1 MRKTLGEP
9 LCTFGGQQF
18 PDSRLLTP
26 EWGALLTGWVGTTI
40 ATDEWMLCY
49 SSFTDHSMHPAAF
62 HSQCDAYSATVSVAH
77 NTGEGSNAGNYTFG
91 GFAAGSWS
99 KETCCA
105 DPRNYCQSSFCYDQ
119 SASGDFLF
127 GLWMPGRAGSEGPE
141 RFLPTGTGT
150 GYQLAGP
157 DNWPRWGGNGALSL
171 GSNFHPPR
179 GDRGYCNQGD
189 TYAGS
194 RNEICGG
201 FQNWG
206 ATQLEIWRP
215 ACTSCG
221 GHGVCDPITRV
232 CACAAGYKLSN
243 AATCVVDGS

>member
-1 MRKTLGEP
+1 
-9 LCTFGGQQF
+9 
-18 PDSRLLTP
+18 
-26 EWGALLTGWVGTTI
+26 
-40 ATDEWMLCY
+40 
-49 SSFTDHSMHPAAF
+49 
-62 HSQCDAYSATVSVAH
+62 
-77 NTGEGSNAGNYTFG
+77 
-91 GFAAGSWS
+91 
-99 KETCCA
+99 
-105 DPRNYCQSSFCYDQ
+105 
-119 SASGDFLF
+119 
-127 GLWMPGRAGSEGPE
+127 MPGGAAPLLPHSHLITEGPQ

-150 GYQLAGP
+150 KYQLSGP
-157 DNWPRWGGNGALSL
+157 GWWPAWGSYSNVGDLRM
-171 GSNFHPPR
+171 GSNGPP
-179 GDRGYCNQGD
+179 GGSEGSCQQGH